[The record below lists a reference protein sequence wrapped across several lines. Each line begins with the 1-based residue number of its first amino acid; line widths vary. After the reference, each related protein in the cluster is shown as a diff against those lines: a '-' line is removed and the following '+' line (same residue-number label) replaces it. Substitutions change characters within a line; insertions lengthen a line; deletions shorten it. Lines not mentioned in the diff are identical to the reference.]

1 MEKIKPP
8 EMDKSPIAKRAM
20 QLGSTGAKIGG
31 FLGGGPVG
39 AAIGFGVGASV
50 GAVFGGLEAK
60 STFRDQME
68 LYGVSKEQQKIA
80 KSMERE
86 MQRQMKRKVELDN
99 RASGQMTPLMSE
111 ADQASIALGSVSGY
125 DQHMKSMYG

>member
-8 EMDKSPIAKRAM
+8 EMDKSPIAKRAIQM
-20 QLGSTGAKIGG
+20 GSTGAQIGG
-31 FLGGGPVG
+31 FLGGPVG
-39 AAIGFGVGASV
+39 AAIGFGVAASA
-50 GAVFGGLEAK
+50 GAVFGGLEARD
-60 STFRDQME
+60 TFRDQME
-68 LYGVSKEQQKIA
+68 LYGVSKEQQKIN
-80 KSMERE
+80 KSMQKE
-86 MQRQMKRKVELDN
+86 MQRQMKRKVELDK